1 MKIEPQKTKKIPK
14 YAAALAVLATAA
26 VLTGCSKTEPGPDIA
41 GDMVVMTDTIDQQTA
56 PASDSDA
63 D

>member
-26 VLTGCSKTEPGPDIA
+26 VLTGCNSSEHEPDIT
-41 GDMVVMTDTIDQQTA
+41 GDMVVITDTVEQQA
-56 PASDSDA
+56 GSADSDA
-63 D
+63 G